1 MDLEETSSNL
11 SNTNITCGEETLYH
25 LLFSNESNQQHQNL
39 DDSYL
44 YLQDLNS
51 FHVDRLQSEPIYL
64 QDKKQQIQDEIKN
77 LAFSNYKTFI
87 RTAQCSKEIYSDFSI
102 IESKLDSL
110 INKLPDFGSLCD
122 NFTKII
128 QTMNT
133 HRRTNNLTLQKHNQL
148 LEILEIS
155 QLMDTC
161 VRNEYYEEALDLA
174 SYVKRLDKKFSATIP
189 LIKQIVTDVNQ
200 SLNLMLKQLLQQL
213 RTNLQFNQCLKIIG
227 IIRRLDV
234 FTESELRVKFL
245 QLRDIWLQSLLNAI
259 PTNDSYQHITKT
271 IEEYRIHLFDIIT
284 QYRAIFSSSDE
295 TNSNETLKITADQS
309 NNNNDTRLF
318 YTWLQQK
325 IKMFLLILSKDL
337 KSGVGNRLDSVLSQS
352 MYFGLA
358 FSRVGLDFRVL
369 MVPLFE
375 DAILEQIKKQIN
387 EANLKFEDS
396 MNKLNWSELYSE
408 NQSQSQQQQQ
418 QQIDMIN
425 KTSLIN
431 PPITLLDYTPLAV
444 YLNCLLGCFNELR
457 LCAPL
462 SLFTQVTVLMRES
475 LKRMSSFL
483 NVYFRKEKQTFDSN
497 ELNLF
502 KDLIQQLAFK
512 LIPFLEQCL
521 FVLFP
526 IDQLEKVL
534 NIQQNDLIKL
544 KQCFS
549 LNIEIVLVDIKD
561 LIIQPKEVIEENK
574 EEVIIE
580 SNNKEVVIED
590 KNNDLVVENDN
601 NLSENELNQ

>member
-1 MDLEETSSNL
+1 MDLEETNSTL

-25 LLFSNESNQQHQNL
+25 LLFSNEFNQQHQNL

-64 QDKKQQIQDEIKN
+64 HDKKQQIQDEIKN

-102 IESKLDSL
+102 IETKLDSL

-174 SYVKRLDKKFSATIP
+174 SYVKRLDKKFSSTIP
-189 LIKQIVTDVNQ
+189 LIKQIVADVNQ

-284 QYRAIFSSSDE
+284 QYRAIFSSSDD
-295 TNSNETLKITADQS
+295 TNSSNETFKITDQS
-309 NNNNDTRLF
+309 NNDTRLF

-325 IKMFLLILSKDL
+325 IKMFLFILSKDL
-337 KSGVGNRLDSVLSQS
+337 KLGVGNRLDSVLSQS

-375 DAILEQIKKQIN
+375 EAILEQIKKQIN

-396 MNKLNWSELYSE
+396 MSKLNWSELYSE
-408 NQSQSQQQQQ
+408 NQSQSQQQQ

-462 SLFTQVTVLMRES
+462 SLFTQVTILIRES
-475 LKRMSSFL
+475 LKQMSSFL

-526 IDQLEKVL
+526 MDQLEKVL

-549 LNIEIVLVDIKD
+549 LNIDIVLVDIKD
-561 LIIQPKEVIEENK
+561 LILQPKVIEESK

-580 SNNKEVVIED
+580 NNNNEVIEEAVED
-590 KNNDLVVENDN
+590 KTNDLIVENDN
-601 NLSENELNQ
+601 NLPENELNQ